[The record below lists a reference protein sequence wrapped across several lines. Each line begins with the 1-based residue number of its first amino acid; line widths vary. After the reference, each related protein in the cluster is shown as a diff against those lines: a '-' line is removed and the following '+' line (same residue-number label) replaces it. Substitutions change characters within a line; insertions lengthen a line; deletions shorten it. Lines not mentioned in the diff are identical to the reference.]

1 MFSRNKKY
9 LNKFNNEIML
19 QKQQELKE
27 QLKNLNKNIK
37 ELDYLRSH
45 IINGKI
51 IDKLPSESHKIKSL
65 YKEENR

>member
-1 MFSRNKKY
+1 
-9 LNKFNNEIML
+9 ML